1 MNSKERIRSILSFEI
16 PDRIGI
22 CDGYWQTT
30 QDRWHQE
37 GLPENTSADDYFKT
51 EIRSIGFDFSF
62 RFKEKLLE
70 ETKDYRIY
78 ETNAFNLS
86 RMW

>member
-1 MNSKERIRSILSFEI
+1 MNSKER
-16 PDRIGI
+16 
-22 CDGYWQTT
+22 
-30 QDRWHQE
+30 
-37 GLPENTSADDYFKT
+37 
-51 EIRSIGFDFSF
+51 IRSIGFDFSF